1 MSVSCYFPA
10 SFSWLLFL
18 GYPLAM
24 LGGTIN
30 SFGIFA
36 FMWLLPEHQ
45 NFTASMSSGAQAL
58 SDMLALVAVG
68 LSACCQVF
76 VGEFFL
82 FLSVLSF
89 LAGLAGY
96 WLIPSQELVNA
107 LASAALG
114 DSGAALQD
122 DQGAGPGQGWEGEM
136 KTVQSCWRLMKQ
148 HAGANVLLLLFS
160 TMYIMAIMYP
170 MQQMLF
176 YYTALFPDKETP
188 ELLVNS
194 FAFIYGIGGFV
205 CALGGGRLC
214 DALGIQKFTLAVTG
228 EKRVHRVRPA
238 WLYAI

>member
-1 MSVSCYFPA
+1 
-10 SFSWLLFL
+10 
-18 GYPLAM
+18 
-24 LGGTIN
+24 
-30 SFGIFA
+30 
-36 FMWLLPEHQ
+36 
-45 NFTASMSSGAQAL
+45 
-58 SDMLALVAVG
+58 
-68 LSACCQVF
+68 
-76 VGEFFL
+76 
-82 FLSVLSF
+82 
-89 LAGLAGY
+89 
-96 WLIPSQELVNA
+96 
-107 LASAALG
+107 
-114 DSGAALQD
+114 
-122 DQGAGPGQGWEGEM
+122 M